1 MFPRNVK
8 VITADGSPMEMH
20 RYDATGRDL
29 HIDGP
34 LSEILVNYRPEGFI
48 ADRIFPLVTV
58 GKQSDLFYQFQQ
70 SDLWR
75 VPDTTRA
82 PMTAAKRVNFNVA
95 SQTYYAKNYA
105 LATGI
110 PIEDAINADQML
122 SLRENKGKFL
132 VDILALDYE
141 NRVASLVCNTSNVG
155 TFCALAIASGTA
167 GSTGCWD
174 AATASPIVDID
185 NAIQRVRDAS
195 GYLPNNIV
203 FGWLAWQKFRRHANV
218 RAQLFP
224 SAGGT
229 TPSGGVV
236 QPNMVSGLFD
246 IPNVSVAGVMRNT
259 AAEGLAQSLADI
271 WGPHVAV
278 FYTPPRPSREVPSFG
293 YSFRWQAPGLP
304 TALTAEDL
312 GYDKVLH
319 GNLLEVGMYQ
329 DEKIVS
335 TLLGTLVGSVSS

>member
-1 MFPRNVK
+1 MFPRNVR
-8 VITADGSPMEMH
+8 VVGTDGQPMELH

-70 SDLWR
+70 ADLWR
-75 VPDTTRA
+75 VPDTTRS

-110 PIEDAINADQML
+110 PVEDIVNADAML
-122 SLRENKGKFL
+122 NLRENKGKFL
-132 VDILALDYE
+132 ADILALDYE

-155 TFCALAIASGTA
+155 TFCVPTSVDG
-167 GSTGCWD
+167 GSQGVWST
-174 AATASPIVDID
+174 ATAAPITDID
-185 NAIQRVRDAS
+185 NAIQRVRDSS

-203 FGWLAWQKFRRHANV
+203 FGWLAWQRFRRHVNV

-236 QPNMVSGLFD
+236 QPNMVSALFD
-246 IPNVSVAGVMRNT
+246 IPNVSIAGVMRNT
-259 AAEGLAQSLADI
+259 AAEGLSQQLADI

-278 FYTPPRPSREVPSFG
+278 FYTPPRPSREVPSYG

-304 TALTAEDL
+304 QSMTAEDL

-319 GNLLEVGMYQ
+319 GNLLEVSMYQ
-329 DEKIVS
+329 DEKVVS
-335 TLLGTLVGSVSS
+335 TLLGTLIGSVTAS